1 MKTHEGEKNYKKDVE
16 DIKQKRKESLEVDTN
31 NGRIGAL
38 KEWKDIR
45 WEGTERTRDVTKN
58 EENFKIKIKSI
69 DNQELRHEEINR
81 LQRDIK
87 RKYKLNEHN
96 QVNLK
101 KINDKRERPKLSLS
115 RRNEHINRN
124 NV

>member
-1 MKTHEGEKNYKKDVE
+1 MRTHEGEKHDKKDVE
-16 DIKQKRKESLEVDTN
+16 DIKQKRKEWLEGDTN
-31 NGRIGAL
+31 NGRIEEL
-38 KEWKDIR
+38 KEWKVIR
-45 WEGTERTRDVTKN
+45 WESTEITRDVTKN
-58 EENFKIKIKSI
+58 EENSKNKIKSI
-69 DNQELRHEEINR
+69 NNKELSHEEINR

-96 QVNLK
+96 QVNLI

-115 RRNEHINRN
+115 RRNEHTNRN

>member
-1 MKTHEGEKNYKKDVE
+1 
-16 DIKQKRKESLEVDTN
+16 
-31 NGRIGAL
+31 L
-38 KEWKDIR
+38 KEWKDR
-45 WEGTERTRDVTKN
+45 KWERIEKTRDVTKN
-58 EENFKIKIKSI
+58 EENYKNKIKSI
-69 DNQELRHEEINR
+69 DNKKLSHEEINR

-96 QVNLK
+96 QVNLI